1 MSALRALVLA
11 LPWLLPGLLFSP
23 IGLRAESL
31 NVSITNNL
39 ISIDAANA
47 SLIAIANRLSEL
59 SGIQVSYTLGNDT
72 LITIKIVEEPLRK
85 VVTKLSENNVI
96 VTKKIDG
103 EDVITEVMIL
113 LPVDQ
118 SSTTDANLPSGE
130 PVNDVVV
137 QEATPS
143 DESVTDDTS
152 ETEVINSVTEQL
164 TPASTQ

>member
-103 EDVITEVMIL
+103 EDVITEIMIL

-137 QEATPS
+137 QETTPS